1 MTKAVAEVV
10 AEVAEVREEAVVVV
24 EVLAVADVT
33 AVVIVVGMVLGR
45 LPALGYESSAHPSPL
60 RTPLRPPAR
69 RLEPP
74 QRSETGSTAETATEG
89 EAGDAS
95 ASHVTAFT

>member
-1 MTKAVAEVV
+1 VTEVVAEVV
-10 AEVAEVREEAVVVV
+10 AEVAKVREEAVVVL

-45 LPALGYESSAHPSPL
+45 PALGYESLAHPSPQ
-60 RTPLRPPAR
+60 RTSVRPLAR
-69 RLEPP
+69 RLDPP
-74 QRSETGSTAETATEG
+74 QRSETRSTGETATEG